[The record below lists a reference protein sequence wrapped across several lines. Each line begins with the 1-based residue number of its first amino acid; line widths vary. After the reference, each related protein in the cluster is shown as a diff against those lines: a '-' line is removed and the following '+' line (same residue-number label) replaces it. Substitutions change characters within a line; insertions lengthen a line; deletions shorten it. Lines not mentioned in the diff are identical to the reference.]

1 VTFNFG
7 TAASQNASGGTAT
20 WTRSTLGPT
29 AKPLGLA
36 SAGTAN
42 TLTFA
47 MDKSPNAVW
56 NDDGGGTANPSP
68 MQFTTGNLTDSLLFA
83 MDNPAAGNWTG
94 MTVTMARPMST
105 VSFVMGDVDTANNN
119 FQDRFEVTGYLGGV
133 AVAAP
138 VMVPVTPASYTTTTV
153 ASFTAQITRT
163 YGSGGCNNNTNACNV
178 TVNFSQPIDSFRIR
192 FISGPDTVPHGPPT
206 Q

>member
-1 VTFNFG
+1 MPAAFSFLCRTRHAFLALLLTLVASAGWAQTCGPNATPVTFNFG
-7 TAASQNASGGTAT
+7 TVASQNASGGTAT
-20 WTRSTLGPT
+20 WTRSSLGPT

-56 NDDGGGTANPSP
+56 TDDGGGTANPSP
-68 MQFTTGNLTDSLLFA
+68 MQLQVGNMPDSLLFA

-105 VSFVMGDVDTANNN
+105 VSFVMGDVDT
-119 FQDRFEVTGYLGGV
+119 
-133 AVAAP
+133 
-138 VMVPVTPASYTTTTV
+138 
-153 ASFTAQITRT
+153 
-163 YGSGGCNNNTNACNV
+163 
-178 TVNFSQPIDSFRIR
+178 
-192 FISGPDTVPHGPPT
+192 
-206 Q
+206 